1 MKGFQQ
7 MLAASAVAF
16 AMAAAVSPVSA
27 EIQSEKFKVVGTWHN
42 LSPYYMFEKPFW
54 EDQLGELSNGKL
66 SAKINPITEL
76 GLKGFE
82 VARLTKIGVFDVVFG
97 SFGYVASEAPEIE
110 GADLSSV
117 SNDFQE
123 GRKLV
128 TAYKGV
134 LDRVFEQKYGL
145 KFLFAYPF
153 PSQMIFCSKPVT
165 KLSDLK
171 GKKVRVYATTL
182 GDFVEGLGGTS
193 VTISFA
199 EVVPA
204 LQKGVADCG
213 ITGTMPAYNAKWHE
227 VITHAMKVR
236 VGMGLSFM
244 AMNLKKWNGLNADT
258 QKFFLD
264 QSARLEDE
272 IWAAMEAEDEEAL
285 RCLSGKGGECSK
297 GTAGSVVITEPTAED
312 LSLRKKVLEES
323 VLKKW
328 AARCSKQCVANW
340 NATAGKVA
348 GVSARK

>member
-1 MKGFQQ
+1 
-7 MLAASAVAF
+7 
-16 AMAAAVSPVSA
+16 
-27 EIQSEKFKVVGTWHN
+27 
-42 LSPYYMFEKPFW
+42 
-54 EDQLGELSNGKL
+54 
-66 SAKINPITEL
+66 
-76 GLKGFE
+76 
-82 VARLTKIGVFDVVFG
+82 
-97 SFGYVASEAPEIE
+97 
-110 GADLSSV
+110 LSSV
-117 SNDFQE
+117 SNSFEE

-128 TAYKGV
+128 DAYKGV
-134 LDRVFEQKYGL
+134 LDTVFERKYGL
-145 KFLFAYPF
+145 KYLFAYPF

-171 GKKVRVYATTL
+171 GKKVRVYSTTL
-182 GDFVEGLGGTS
+182 GDFVEGVGGTS

-227 VITHAMKVR
+227 VITHAMKIR

-272 IWAAMEAEDEEAL
+272 MWIAMAAEDEEAL
-285 RCLSGKGGECSK
+285 RCLSGKGGKCSK
-297 GTAGSVVITEPTAED
+297 GAAGTVVITEPSAED
-312 LSLRKKVLEES
+312 MALRKKVLEKN
-323 VLKKW
+323 VLKAW
-328 AARCSKQCVANW
+328 AARCSKQCVENW